1 MKTLKLETDAAGIAI
16 ITLDVPD
23 KPMNVV
29 SPQFIDEF
37 IAAIERVAGDAAIKG
52 AIVTSGKPAF
62 MAGADLKYILGIA
75 GGAMTLREAG
85 AAAYLTK
92 DAPIDELLNAF
103 RGGEPPP
110 KPRMPK

>member
-37 IAAIERVAGDAAIKG
+37 IAAIERVA
-52 AIVTSGKPAF
+52 SW
-62 MAGADLKYILGIA
+62 
-75 GGAMTLREAG
+75 
-85 AAAYLTK
+85 
-92 DAPIDELLNAF
+92 
-103 RGGEPPP
+103 
-110 KPRMPK
+110 